1 MLSYI
6 HIFQTRIVSQV
17 FKRNETHERLML
29 ITELPKKASYSPGYF
44 SKPTQ
49 LNDETYL
56 L

>member
-1 MLSYI
+1 
-6 HIFQTRIVSQV
+6 
-17 FKRNETHERLML
+17 ML

-56 L
+56 LWQYYGYITYSHWL